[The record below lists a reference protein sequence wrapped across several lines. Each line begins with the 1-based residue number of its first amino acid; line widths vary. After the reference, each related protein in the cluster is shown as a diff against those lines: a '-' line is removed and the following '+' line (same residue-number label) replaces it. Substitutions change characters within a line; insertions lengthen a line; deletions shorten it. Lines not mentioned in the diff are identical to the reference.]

1 LNSSLENNEIRIHGR
16 AVSRG
21 VAVGR
26 VVCLHGR
33 KQQFL
38 RLKLDDE
45 NVSKELKRFTNA
57 VRNAKNQLKKIT
69 EVESIIQSNIF
80 ETHLLTL
87 EDYSLLEQ
95 IKAVI
100 KEKKV
105 NAEWAIDQVRESYL
119 LIYRNF
125 SDEHFRDRQNDFED
139 VMERLLVIISGDKTQ
154 ISLESDSIIVAK
166 DVKPSTFVEL
176 SKFNLK
182 GIITEEGGWTSHTF
196 ILAREQNLPSVTIG
210 KAVQRNLNTG
220 DFVIVDGF
228 NGTVIL
234 NPTESTVNHF
244 LLEQNRKEPENLE
257 IQVPKGKLKTL
268 DGREIS
274 ILANHD
280 VATGFGEAKSLGAE
294 GIGLFRSE
302 YLFNENNSFP
312 VEEVQYEAYLAIG
325 KAVGKKSVKIRTF
338 DLSVESVSG
347 ESEKNP
353 ALGLRAIRLGISNI
367 EVFKVQIR
375 ALLRASKSCNI
386 EIVLPMISDIS
397 EILTVKELIESERNK
412 LEESGTIVAF
422 PKLGVMIEVPSAVLM
437 AKEIAEEVDFLCLG
451 TNDLVQYLL
460 AVDRDNETVENWFR
474 TLHPAVIRSIKM
486 VLDASEKAGIS
497 TIVCG
502 EMAGSPV
509 YATILVGL
517 GITNLSM
524 NPKSIPRIRKVLSQ
538 IAFDEASF
546 IVKKLA
552 DCRTSSEIESMVS
565 GLFLANW
572 SHLFSK
578 EQLPQY
584 QV

>member
-1 LNSSLENNEIRIHGR
+1 LNTSVKKNEIRIHGR

-38 RLKLDDE
+38 RLKLEDE
-45 NVSKELKRFTNA
+45 KISLELRRFTNA
-57 VRNAKNQLKKIT
+57 VRNAQIQLKKII
-69 EVESIIQSNIF
+69 EVENTIQSHIF

-87 EDYSLLEQ
+87 EDHSLLEE

-100 KEKKV
+100 IEQKV
-105 NAEWAIDQVRESYL
+105 NAEWAIDQVRESHL
-119 LIYRNF
+119 SIYRNF
-125 SDEHFRDRQNDFED
+125 RDEHFRDRQNDFED
-139 VMERLLVIISGDKTQ
+139 VMERLLIILSGDRSQ
-154 ISLESDSIIVAK
+154 ISLESNSIIVAK
-166 DVKPSTFVEL
+166 DVKPSTLVEL
-176 SKFNLK
+176 SKFDLK

-196 ILAREQNLPSVTIG
+196 ILAREKNLPSVTIG
-210 KAVQRNLNTG
+210 KSVKRKLNTG
-220 DFVIVDGF
+220 DYVIVDGF

-244 LLEQNRKEPENLE
+244 LLEQNQKEPESSENQ
-257 IQVPKGKLKTL
+257 ISKGKTKTL

-274 ILANHD
+274 IFANHD
-280 VATGFGEAKSLGAE
+280 IATGFGEAKNLGAE

-302 YLFNENNSFP
+302 YLFNQNHSFP
-312 VEEVQYEAYLAIG
+312 DEEIQYQAYLAVG
-325 KAVGKKSVKIRTF
+325 KAVGDYGVKIRTF
-338 DLSVESVSG
+338 DLSVENISG

-353 ALGLRAIRLGISNI
+353 ALGLRAIRLGLSYLD
-367 EVFKVQIR
+367 VFKVQIR
-375 ALLRASKSCNI
+375 ALLRASKNCNI

-397 EILTVKELIESERNK
+397 EIISVKQLIENERNN
-412 LEESGTIVAF
+412 LEKSGTNVVF

-486 VLDASEKAGIS
+486 VIDASEKAEIP

-509 YATILVGL
+509 YATVLVGL

-524 NPKSIPRIRKVLSQ
+524 NPKSIPRIRHILSQ
-538 IAFDEASF
+538 IAFDEANS

-552 DCRTSSEIESMVS
+552 DCRTSSEIEALVS
-565 GLFLANW
+565 VLFLEKW
-572 SHLFSK
+572 SHLFTK
-578 EQLPQY
+578 EQLPH
-584 QV
+584 